1 MTAILLLGASGQIG
15 FELSRAL
22 ASLGTI
28 VAPARNEC
36 DLARPETIVRTVN
49 AAAPA
54 LVVNAAA
61 YTDVDGA
68 ETPDGRRAATAVNG
82 EGPAALAKAAA
93 AARIPVIHYS
103 TDYVFDGTK
112 GKPYRE
118 DDEAAPVNAYGQ
130 SKLAGERMIAASG
143 AAHLIFRTSWIY
155 GNRGRNFLRTMLRL
169 ASEQKELRVVRDQI
183 GSPTWARAVAE
194 ATAAILGRCWKPGA
208 ADALSGLGG
217 TYHIAAAGETSWH
230 GFAQA
235 IMAAAGRDVP
245 VRAITT
251 AEFPRPANRPAYSV
265 LDCGKAARVFGVAL
279 PDWRDQLA
287 ACLKEKAEG

>member
-1 MTAILLLGASGQIG
+1 VTAILLLGAGGQIG
-15 FELSRAL
+15 YELSRAL
-22 ASLGTI
+22 APLGKI
-28 VAPARNEC
+28 IAPGRNEC
-36 DLARPETIVRTVN
+36 DLARPETIARTLD
-49 AAAPA
+49 AASPA

-68 ETPDGRRAATAVNG
+68 ETPDGRRAATAVNA

-93 AARIPVIHYS
+93 AAGMPVVHYS

-112 GKPYRE
+112 GTPYRE
-118 DDEAAPVNAYGQ
+118 DDEAVPVNAYGQ
-130 SKLAGERMIAASG
+130 SKLAGERKIAASG
-143 AAHLIFRTSWIY
+143 ATHFIFRTSWIY

-169 ASEQKELRVVRDQI
+169 ASEQKELRVVRDQV
-183 GSPTWARAVAE
+183 GSPTWARTVAE

-208 ADALSGLGG
+208 ADALSGLEG
-217 TYHIAAAGETSWH
+217 TYHVAAAGETSWH

-287 ACLKEKAEG
+287 ACLKETADG